1 MRYCMAVKR
10 GHGGSGDGNSRSG
23 SGKSGTAALSIGVRS
38 AGFASFIF
46 IGKILSLLLG
56 AAMIIIVSRV
66 IGPSQYG
73 IYTLGT
79 SLAGFVASFGAINA
93 GAYLNRIIPKLE
105 REGKRSSIGILIGD
119 SVALFLVVSVLLI
132 LVCFILSG
140 YIAQVVFGSSADAIY
155 VYAAALAIAGIV
167 IYPIVN
173 TTLISVGTKA
183 EVAWSTALQL
193 AIQAV
198 VSITLALLGYGALGV
213 LVGYISGYTIA
224 SVITIAFIAL
234 RVRILVSLTGMLHR
248 LKEMFSYSVVLT
260 ASGIISAV
268 VSNFSVIFLGIL
280 LVPAALIGQ
289 YGIAMR
295 IGQVID
301 VMSGAISLVLI
312 PMFSTAFFNKVHI
325 QKIGKMYEGALYYAV
340 LFSAPIVVY
349 ASVLS
354 RDIIVTV
361 FTSAYSSAILYMPL
375 VSIGILIGFLGSFA
389 SYLLASLGKV
399 TRILKYT
406 AIGGIVEFIA
416 LLALAPYLHV
426 LGVIIAYFYIGGIV
440 LAALYLKDFSSLRIR
455 LDFGPLARV
464 VLSCLLLALFML
476 PLWFLQ
482 IRPLYTMIIG
492 VVEALILYPILVAK
506 TGAVTGNELRVL
518 DRVSN
523 EIPFLGGAAR
533 AIFAYAGKFV

>member
-1 MRYCMAVKR
+1 MAVRR
-10 GHGGSGDGNSRSG
+10 GQGGGGDGGGGSSSGRS
-23 SGKSGTAALSIGVRS
+23 STAALSIGVRS

-260 ASGIISAV
+260 ASGICEDAWQPH
-268 VSNFSVIFLGIL
+268 N
-280 LVPAALIGQ
+280 
-289 YGIAMR
+289 
-295 IGQVID
+295 
-301 VMSGAISLVLI
+301 
-312 PMFSTAFFNKVHI
+312 N
-325 QKIGKMYEGALYYAV
+325 
-340 LFSAPIVVY
+340 
-349 ASVLS
+349 
-354 RDIIVTV
+354 
-361 FTSAYSSAILYMPL
+361 
-375 VSIGILIGFLGSFA
+375 
-389 SYLLASLGKV
+389 
-399 TRILKYT
+399 
-406 AIGGIVEFIA
+406 
-416 LLALAPYLHV
+416 APY
-426 LGVIIAYFYIGGIV
+426 
-440 LAALYLKDFSSLRIR
+440 IR
-455 LDFGPLARV
+455 F
-464 VLSCLLLALFML
+464 C
-476 PLWFLQ
+476 
-482 IRPLYTMIIG
+482 
-492 VVEALILYPILVAK
+492 
-506 TGAVTGNELRVL
+506 
-518 DRVSN
+518 
-523 EIPFLGGAAR
+523 
-533 AIFAYAGKFV
+533 

>member
-1 MRYCMAVKR
+1 MLRYCMTVKR
-10 GHGGSGDGNSRSG
+10 GHGGGGARSYNSSKG
-23 SGKSGTAALSIGVRS
+23 STAALSIGVRS

-105 REGKRSSIGILIGD
+105 REGRRGRIGILIGD
-119 SVALFLVVSVLLI
+119 SVAIFLAVSALLM
-132 LVCFILSG
+132 LVCFLLSG
-140 YIAQVVFGSSADAIY
+140 YIAQVVFGSAADSIY

-167 IYPIVN
+167 IYPIVS
-173 TTLISVGTKA
+173 TTLISVGTKG

-198 VSITLALLGYGALGV
+198 ASIILALLGYGALGV

-224 SVITIAFIAL
+224 SIITLAFIAL
-234 RVRILVSLTGMLHR
+234 RVRVRVSLAGMLHR
-248 LKEMFSYSVVLT
+248 LKEMFSYSLALT
-260 ASGIISAV
+260 ASNIVGAV

-312 PMFSTAFFNKVHI
+312 PMFSTAFFNRVHI
-325 QKIGKMYEGALYYAV
+325 QKIGRMYEGALYYAV

-354 RDIIVTV
+354 KDIILTV
-361 FTSAYSSAILYMPL
+361 FTAAYSNAVLYMPL

-389 SYLLASLGKV
+389 SYLLASLGRVEK
-399 TRILKYT
+399 ILKYT
-406 AIGGIVEFIA
+406 ILGGIVEFAA
-416 LLALAPYLHV
+416 LLALVPYLHV
-426 LGVIIAYFYIGGIV
+426 IGVIVATFYIGGAV
-440 LAALYLKDFSSLRIR
+440 LAALYLRAFSSLKIR
-455 LDFGPLARV
+455 LDFRPLMRV
-464 VLSCLLLALFML
+464 ILSCLLLALFML
-476 PLWFLQ
+476 PLAYLS
-482 IRPLYTMIIG
+482 IRPLYIMAIG
-492 VVEALILYPILVAK
+492 VVEALVLYPALLAK
-506 TGAVTGNELRVL
+506 TGAVTGSELGVL
-518 DRVSN
+518 SRVSG
-523 EIPFLGGAAR
+523 EVPLLGGAAR
-533 AIFAYAGKFV
+533 LLLAYTWRFI

>member
-1 MRYCMAVKR
+1 MAVKR
-10 GHGGSGDGNSRSG
+10 GRRGDGGRYGNH
-23 SGKSGTAALSIGVRS
+23 GKDGTAALSIGVRS

-46 IGKILSLLLG
+46 IGKIISLLLG

-105 REGKRSSIGILIGD
+105 REGKHSSIGILIGD
-119 SVALFLVVSVLLI
+119 SVAIFLVVSVLLI
-132 LVCFILSG
+132 LVCFALSG
-140 YIAQVVFGSSADAIY
+140 YIAQVVFGSAADSIY

-193 AIQAV
+193 AIQAIA
-198 VSITLALLGYGALGV
+198 SITLAVLGYGALGV

-224 SVITIAFIAL
+224 SIITIAFIAL
-234 RVRILVSLTGMLHR
+234 RVQIRISITGMLHR
-248 LKEMFSYSVVLT
+248 LKEMFSYSLVLT
-260 ASGIISAV
+260 ASGIIGALV
-268 VSNFSVIFLGIL
+268 GNFSVIFLGIL
-280 LVPAALIGQ
+280 LVPAAFIGQ

-301 VMSGAISLVLI
+301 VMSGAISMVLI
-312 PMFSTAFFNKVHI
+312 PMFSAAFFNKVHI

-354 RDIIVTV
+354 KDIIVTV
-361 FTSAYSSAILYMPL
+361 FTAAYSSAILYMPL

-399 TRILKYT
+399 ARILKYT

-426 LGVIIAYFYIGGIV
+426 LGVIIAYFYIGGIA
-440 LAALYLKDFSSLRIR
+440 LALLYLRDFSSLRIR

-476 PLWFLQ
+476 PLAFLS
-482 IRPLYTMIIG
+482 IRPLYTMVIG
-492 VVEALILYPILVAK
+492 VVEALVLYPILVAK
-506 TGAVTGNELRVL
+506 TGAVTGNELNVL
-518 DRVSN
+518 NRVSAG
-523 EIPFLGGAAR
+523 IPFLGGAAR
-533 AIFAYAGKFV
+533 FIFAYAGRFI

>member
-1 MRYCMAVKR
+1 MAVKR
-10 GHGGSGDGNSRSG
+10 GQGGGGDGGGGSS

-198 VSITLALLGYGALGV
+198 VSITLALMGYGALGV
-213 LVGYISGYTIA
+213 LVGYISGYAIA
-224 SVITIAFIAL
+224 SIITIAFIAL

-416 LLALAPYLHV
+416 LLVLAPYLHV

-440 LAALYLKDFSSLRIR
+440 LAALYLKDFSSLKIR

-518 DRVSN
+518 DRVST

>member
-1 MRYCMAVKR
+1 VAR
-10 GHGGSGDGNSRSG
+10 GHGSGGARSYNSSKGS
-23 SGKSGTAALSIGVRS
+23 TAALSIGVRS

-46 IGKILSLLLG
+46 IGKILSLILG

-105 REGKRSSIGILIGD
+105 REGRRERIGILIGD
-119 SVALFLVVSVLLI
+119 SVAIFLVVSVLLI

-140 YIAQVVFGSSADAIY
+140 YIARVVFGSAADAIY

-173 TTLISVGTKA
+173 TTLISVGTKV

-193 AIQAV
+193 VIQAV
-198 VSITLALLGYGALGV
+198 ASIILALLGYGALGV

-224 SVITIAFIAL
+224 SIITLAFIAL
-234 RVRILVSLTGMLHR
+234 RVRVRVSLTGMLHR
-248 LKEMFSYSVVLT
+248 LKEMFSYSLALT
-260 ASGIISAV
+260 ASNIVGAV

-312 PMFSTAFFNKVHI
+312 PMFSTAFFNRVHI
-325 QKIGKMYEGALYYAV
+325 QKIGRMYEGALYYAV

-354 RDIIVTV
+354 KDIILTV
-361 FTSAYSSAILYMPL
+361 FTAAYSNAVLYMPL

-389 SYLLASLGKV
+389 SYLLASLGRVEK
-399 TRILKYT
+399 ILKYT
-406 AIGGIVEFIA
+406 VVGGIVEFAA
-416 LLALAPYLHV
+416 LLTLVPYLHV
-426 LGVIIAYFYIGGIV
+426 IGVIVATFYIGGAV
-440 LAALYLKDFSSLRIR
+440 LAALYLRAFSSLKIR
-455 LDFGPLARV
+455 LDFRPLMHV
-464 VLSCLLLALFML
+464 ILSCLLLAIFML
-476 PLWFLQ
+476 PLAYLS
-482 IRPLYTMIIG
+482 IRPLYTMVIG
-492 VVEALILYPILVAK
+492 VVEALVLYPALLGK
-506 TGAVTGNELRVL
+506 TGAVTRNQLGVL
-518 DRVSN
+518 SRVSD
-523 EIPFLGGAAR
+523 EVPLLGGAVR
-533 AIFAYAGKFV
+533 LLLAYTWRFI

>member
-1 MRYCMAVKR
+1 MAVKR

-93 GAYLNRIIPKLE
+93 GAYLNRVIPKLE

-119 SVALFLVVSVLLI
+119 SVAIFLVVSVLLI

-399 TRILKYT
+399 TKILKYT

-518 DRVSN
+518 DRVSD

>member
-1 MRYCMAVKR
+1 MAVKR
-10 GHGGSGDGNSRSG
+10 GHGGSGDGNGRSG
-23 SGKSGTAALSIGVRS
+23 SSKSSTAALSIGVRS

-46 IGKILSLLLG
+46 IGKILSLILG

-105 REGKRSSIGILIGD
+105 REGRRGRIGILIGD
-119 SVALFLVVSVLLI
+119 SVAIFLAVSALLM
-132 LVCFILSG
+132 LVCFLLSG
-140 YIAQVVFGSSADAIY
+140 YIAQVVFGSAADSIY

-167 IYPIVN
+167 IYPIVS
-173 TTLISVGTKA
+173 TTLISVGTKG

-198 VSITLALLGYGALGV
+198 ASIILALLGYGALGV

-224 SVITIAFIAL
+224 SIITLAFIAL
-234 RVRILVSLTGMLHR
+234 RVRVRVSLAGMLHR
-248 LKEMFSYSVVLT
+248 LKEMFSYSLALT
-260 ASGIISAV
+260 ASNIVGAV

-312 PMFSTAFFNKVHI
+312 PMFSTAFFNRVHI
-325 QKIGKMYEGALYYAV
+325 QKIGRMYEGALYYAV

-354 RDIIVTV
+354 KDIILTV
-361 FTSAYSSAILYMPL
+361 FTAAYSNAVLYMPL

-389 SYLLASLGKV
+389 SYLLASLGRVEK
-399 TRILKYT
+399 ILKYT
-406 AIGGIVEFIA
+406 ILGGIVEFAA
-416 LLALAPYLHV
+416 LLALVPYLHV
-426 LGVIIAYFYIGGIV
+426 IGVIVATFYIGGAV
-440 LAALYLKDFSSLRIR
+440 LAALYLRAFSSLKIR
-455 LDFGPLARV
+455 LDFRPLMRV
-464 VLSCLLLALFML
+464 ILSCLLLAILML
-476 PLWFLQ
+476 PLAYLS
-482 IRPLYTMIIG
+482 IRPLYIMAIG
-492 VVEALILYPILVAK
+492 VVEALVLYPALLAK
-506 TGAVTGNELRVL
+506 TGAVTGSELGVL
-518 DRVSN
+518 SRVSG
-523 EIPFLGGAAR
+523 EVPLLGGAAR
-533 AIFAYAGKFV
+533 LLLAYTWRFI

>member
-10 GHGGSGDGNSRSG
+10 GRRGDGGRYGNH
-23 SGKSGTAALSIGVRS
+23 GKDGTAALSIGVRS

-46 IGKILSLLLG
+46 IGKIISLLLG

-105 REGKRSSIGILIGD
+105 REGKHSSIGILIGD
-119 SVALFLVVSVLLI
+119 SVAIFLVVSVLLI
-132 LVCFILSG
+132 LVCFALSG
-140 YIAQVVFGSSADAIY
+140 YIAQVVFGSAADSIY

-193 AIQAV
+193 AIQAIA
-198 VSITLALLGYGALGV
+198 SITLAVLGYGALGV

-224 SVITIAFIAL
+224 SIITIAFIAL
-234 RVRILVSLTGMLHR
+234 RVQIRISITGMLHR
-248 LKEMFSYSVVLT
+248 LKEMFSYSLVLT
-260 ASGIISAV
+260 ASGIIGALV
-268 VSNFSVIFLGIL
+268 GNFSVIFLGIL
-280 LVPAALIGQ
+280 LVPAAFIGQ

-301 VMSGAISLVLI
+301 VMSGAISMVLI
-312 PMFSTAFFNKVHI
+312 PMFSAAFFNKVHI

-354 RDIIVTV
+354 KDIIVTV
-361 FTSAYSSAILYMPL
+361 FTAAYSSAILYMPL

-399 TRILKYT
+399 ARILKYT

-426 LGVIIAYFYIGGIV
+426 LGVIIAYFYIGGIA
-440 LAALYLKDFSSLRIR
+440 LALLYLRDFSSLRIR

-476 PLWFLQ
+476 PLAFLS
-482 IRPLYTMIIG
+482 IRPLYTMVIG
-492 VVEALILYPILVAK
+492 VVEALVLYPILVAK
-506 TGAVTGNELRVL
+506 TGAVTGNELNVL
-518 DRVSN
+518 NRVSAG
-523 EIPFLGGAAR
+523 IPFLGGAAR
-533 AIFAYAGKFV
+533 FIFAYAGRFI